1 MLRTDA
7 FVLATRSQG
16 LGFAALPEEAVL
28 GEVPSV
34 LANSSVGDA
43 VLALMAHGQPAGG
56 VAVVVMTSGG
66 DSGELLGYLPAEV
79 LMQSE

>member
-1 MLRTDA
+1 
-7 FVLATRSQG
+7 VATRSQG
-16 LGFAALPEEAVL
+16 LGSAALPEEAVL

-34 LANSSVGDA
+34 SANSSVADA

-56 VAVVVMTSGG
+56 VAVVVMTSVAG
-66 DSGELLGYLPAEV
+66 DGGELLGYLPAEA